1 MKKLLLIALFSLPF
15 IVACSDDE
23 NEMKVSLGNA
33 VIEYI
38 DSRYEGARIRGS
50 EYEENGLL
58 EVEIVHEGKVKDVYF
73 NSQNEWVYTSWDVRV
88 KDLPQAVTS
97 AVAGAYPG
105 YRIDDADF
113 IERYELSYYALEL
126 EKGGEREIMVN
137 VTPGGEIV
145 D

>member
-113 IERYELSYYALEL
+113 IEIGLDTVVGTAANGDLEFVGELDVVIAL
-126 EKGGEREIMVN
+126 I
-137 VTPGGEIV
+137 I
-145 D
+145 